1 VLQCRYKL
9 SSHSVTIQSSLS
21 CYYAGG
27 DAHNSASLAVTNVAS
42 LLGNLNM
49 SVTDVLAAAHQ
60 AEGQQQATDAN
71 GAANATV
78 AGTSRSEAT
87 NHQGSSGTDV
97 ASLLGNLI
105 RSVTDVRAVAHQ
117 AQGGQQQA
125 TDANG
130 AANAN
135 VAGTFMSEAANHQGS
150 SGTDEGAA
158 VVTADGWSARGVTI
172 LYAPLPIIT
181 TDDVGV
187 NVSRLVVGWLMQ
199 MRQWVLFKVVYKV
212 SNGTQRKEIIV
223 NQIVINFVR
232 ESFLHKGEPMWS
244 PSKIRKKASTL
255 LEHGLKNW
263 TGENFVVLS
272 LIGYTFFSQV
282 CATSDRHAALS
293 QCGNANEVIAVISDE
308 LLGRDSGI
316 RRSTP
321 ATNDQMPDVQDE
333 TPVTPALPDDEA
345 TVPTRNG
352 ARAHPPHAP
361 MPYVQDETP
370 VTPGGE
376 ADGRFSMPALPA
388 ANVPMPYVQDE
399 THVTPGGEALPAA
412 NVPML
417 DVQDGTPVTPGGE
430 ADGRFDMPALPAAN
444 VQMLDVQEDNPY
456 SFDSVPLAYAL
467 EKATD
472 RDLLQLCKIMR
483 RDSWDSWEN
492 ITSPE
497 EYEAALNP
505 LSTPP
510 LADPME
516 EEVQYNRIL
525 SELGD

>member
-1 VLQCRYKL
+1 MPEVQ
-9 SSHSVTIQSSLS
+9 
-21 CYYAGG
+21 
-27 DAHNSASLAVTNVAS
+27 
-42 LLGNLNM
+42 
-49 SVTDVLAAAHQ
+49 
-60 AEGQQQATDAN
+60 
-71 GAANATV
+71 
-78 AGTSRSEAT
+78 
-87 NHQGSSGTDV
+87 
-97 ASLLGNLI
+97 
-105 RSVTDVRAVAHQ
+105 
-117 AQGGQQQA
+117 
-125 TDANG
+125 
-130 AANAN
+130 
-135 VAGTFMSEAANHQGS
+135 
-150 SGTDEGAA
+150 
-158 VVTADGWSARGVTI
+158 
-172 LYAPLPIIT
+172 APLLPPT
-181 TDDVGV
+181 
-187 NVSRLVVGWLMQ
+187 M
-199 MRQWVLFKVVYKV
+199 
-212 SNGTQRKEIIV
+212 
-223 NQIVINFVR
+223 
-232 ESFLHKGEPMWS
+232 P
-244 PSKIRKKASTL
+244 
-255 LEHGLKNW
+255 
-263 TGENFVVLS
+263 
-272 LIGYTFFSQV
+272 
-282 CATSDRHAALS
+282 ALS
-293 QCGNANEVIAVISDE
+293 DEEV
-308 LLGRDSGI
+308 
-316 RRSTP
+316 
-321 ATNDQMPDVQDE
+321 
-333 TPVTPALPDDEA
+333 

-352 ARAHPPHAP
+352 ARANPPHAP

-456 SFDSVPLAYAL
+456 SFDSVPLAHAL